1 MIFQS
6 TPVACPKRFAT
17 GDVYNLLKIL
27 CEAPEHGDLVLFNQD
42 SAGFFTSIDQA
53 RFLGV
58 WLDFLRPHMDVG
70 DNEAFSVY
78 PGKSN
83 NPGDLIKGRTFRKLS
98 VTRKIVITDV
108 PALIRTAL
116 DMQAFDLGQ
125 RCIRQRRG
133 SPMG

>member
-1 MIFQS
+1 
-6 TPVACPKRFAT
+6 
-17 GDVYNLLKIL
+17 
-27 CEAPEHGDLVLFNQD
+27 
-42 SAGFFTSIDQA
+42 
-53 RFLGV
+53 
-58 WLDFLRPHMDVG
+58 MDVG